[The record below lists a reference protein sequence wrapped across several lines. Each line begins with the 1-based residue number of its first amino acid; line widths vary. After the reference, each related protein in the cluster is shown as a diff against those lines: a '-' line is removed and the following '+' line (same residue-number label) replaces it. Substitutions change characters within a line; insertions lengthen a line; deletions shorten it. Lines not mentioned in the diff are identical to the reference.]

1 MSRFLVFILA
11 IIAFLI
17 QEIPCSGFQALV
29 VGVRDGNTIRVVYAG
44 HSELI
49 TLYGIHVLGKDQVFG
64 RKASEFVSSLLLGEE
79 VEITPVEKRGYG
91 CVYAMVSI
99 KGSNLNRKMVAFGL
113 GWVDAIHCSR
123 PECREWASLGDK
135 VRESRKG
142 LWSQPL
148 IKPIGQ
154 EKLIKI
160 DARCKK
166 CGQIH
171 KFYIMFTKDPR
182 LIATARKGGY
192 IRFPESDVILCSC
205 GAKVVLTSLR
215 RTVEAETGKKVAGK

>member
-1 MSRFLVFILA
+1 MSKFLVFILA
-11 IIAFLI
+11 LIAFLI

-29 VGVRDGNTIRVVYAG
+29 VGVRDGNTIKVIYPD

-49 TLYGIHVLGKDQVFG
+49 TLYGIHVLEKDQPLG
-64 RKASEFVSSLLLGEE
+64 RKASEFVSSLLFGEE
-79 VEITPVEKRGYG
+79 VEITPVEKRRDG
-91 CVYAMVSI
+91 CVYAMVSTN
-99 KGSNLNRKMVAFGL
+99 GSSLNRKMVAFGL
-113 GWVDAIHCSR
+113 GWVDTIHCTR
-123 PECREWASLGDK
+123 PECREWASLEDK
-135 VRESRKG
+135 VWESRKG

-160 DARCKK
+160 EARCKK

-171 KFYIMFTKDPR
+171 KFYILFTKDPR

-205 GAKVVLTSLR
+205 GAKVDLASLR
-215 RTVEAETGKKVAGK
+215 RTVEAETGKKVTGK